1 MMNKGLKFT
10 AVVIAIGLASSTQV
24 KANLFSFDD
33 LPDSFPGYAIPNGY
47 GGLDWGNFYELDG
60 VNINSYYGIS
70 ASGYAN
76 GVVSPN
82 NVAFNYY
89 GNTAITSSS
98 LPFNLVSGYFTGAF
112 NNGLTLS
119 VQGYNGISLIYS
131 QTYTL
136 NATASQFITFNMN
149 NITEVDFSS
158 YGGYNAGLNYGS
170 GTQFVMDNLT
180 VNPVPEPAALP
191 LAGLS
196 GLLLLY
202 RRQRK

>member
-1 MMNKGLKFT
+1 MKNALKLI
-10 AVVIAIGLASSTQV
+10 AVVIVIGLAALYQAE
-24 KANLFSFDD
+24 ANLFTFDD

-60 VNINSYYGIS
+60 VNINAYYGIS

-76 GVVSPN
+76 GVVSAN
-82 NVAFNYY
+82 NVAFNNF
-89 GNTAITSSS
+89 GNTAITSAST
-98 LPFNLVSGYFTGAF
+98 PFNLVSGYFTGAF
-112 NNGLTLS
+112 NNNLTLS
-119 VQGYNGISLIYS
+119 VQAYNGSSLIYS
-131 QTYTL
+131 QTYSL
-136 NATASQFITFNMN
+136 NATSSQFITFGMN

-180 VNPVPEPAALP
+180 VVPVPEPAALA

-196 GLLLLY
+196 GLMLLF
-202 RRQRK
+202 RWQRK

>member
-1 MMNKGLKFT
+1 MKPGPKLIA
-10 AVVIAIGLASSTQV
+10 AVFAIGLVALFQA
-24 KANLFSFDD
+24 KADLFTFDD

-60 VNINSYYGIS
+60 ANINSFYGVS

-76 GVVSPN
+76 GVVSAN
-82 NVAFNYY
+82 NVAFNNF
-89 GNTAITSSS
+89 GNTAITSAAT
-98 LPFNLVSGYFTGAF
+98 PFNLVSGYFTGAF
-112 NNGLTLS
+112 NNNLTLS
-119 VQGYNGISLIYS
+119 VQGYNGGSLIYS

-136 NATASQFITFNMN
+136 NATSSQFITLGMN

-180 VNPVPEPAALP
+180 VIPTPEPSALA
-191 LAGLS
+191 LAGVS
-196 GLLLLY
+196 WLLLLF
-202 RRQRK
+202 RWQRK